1 MQTFE
6 QSGNTKQCS
15 CPRGDQ
21 TQSLIANNQ
30 MDFLSYRVDNTFTW
44 DSQVFSAW

>member
-6 QSGNTKQCS
+6 QSWNMKQCS
-15 CPRGDQ
+15 CPRGVQ
-21 TQSLIANNQ
+21 IQPLMANNQ
-30 MDFLSYRVDNTFTW
+30 MDFLSYRVGNTFTW